1 MFLFNWIKQFVSAS
15 AHVGWTVPAQT
26 SVCKMSSFVC
36 SSQYCRP
43 RNTAATYRLKCC
55 RVRVYLQ
62 HQQLYCDYC
71 YEELKKQKRC
81 VCGDRSCCMEAEKV
95 DDIIQRKRQREAV
108 KKEQEAVR
116 KLIMEEEQRI
126 ARKEQEEKLQEERLA
141 LWKEHERK
149 LAKTKQNDAADLA
162 MKQQILQEEERLA
175 LWKEHERKFMLK
187 QQILQAA
194 DLAQFL
200 ARNEETISFE
210 ETMAKALQE
219 WFAKP
224 Q

>member
-1 MFLFNWIKQFVSAS
+1 
-15 AHVGWTVPAQT
+15 
-26 SVCKMSSFVC
+26 
-36 SSQYCRP
+36 
-43 RNTAATYRLKCC
+43 
-55 RVRVYLQ
+55 
-62 HQQLYCDYC
+62 
-71 YEELKKQKRC
+71 
-81 VCGDRSCCMEAEKV
+81 MEAEKV

-126 ARKEQEEKLQEERLA
+126 ARKEQEEKLQEER
-141 LWKEHERK
+141 W
-149 LAKTKQNDAADLA
+149 
-162 MKQQILQEEERLA
+162 A

-187 QQILQAA
+187 EQILQAA

>member
-81 VCGDRSCCMEAEKV
+81 VCGERQGTAAFKEYCMEAEKV
-95 DDIIQRKRQREAV
+95 DDIIQRRRQREAV

-116 KLIMEEEQRI
+116 KLIMEEEQRK
-126 ARKEQEEKLQEERLA
+126 ARTEQEEKLREEKLA
-141 LWKEHERK
+141 LWKEQERK
-149 LAKTKQNDAADLA
+149 AAEMKQNDAERAR
-162 MKQQILQEEERLA
+162 MKVKEEE
-175 LWKEHERKFMLK
+175 EHA
-187 QQILQAA
+187 I
-194 DLAQFL
+194 AQFI
-200 ARNEETISFE
+200 AKVKEKEVEEYDKMMTKE
-210 ETMAKALQE
+210 VQE
-219 WFAKP
+219 WFANP

>member
-1 MFLFNWIKQFVSAS
+1 
-15 AHVGWTVPAQT
+15 
-26 SVCKMSSFVC
+26 
-36 SSQYCRP
+36 
-43 RNTAATYRLKCC
+43 
-55 RVRVYLQ
+55 
-62 HQQLYCDYC
+62 
-71 YEELKKQKRC
+71 
-81 VCGDRSCCMEAEKV
+81 MEAEKV

-141 LWKEHERK
+141 SWKEHERK

-162 MKQQILQEEERLA
+162 MKQHILQEEERLA

-187 QQILQAA
+187 EQILQAA